1 MTDGRIRIA
10 DYIRW
15 LEFRCLLPDIE
26 LPSPQQLQTQ
36 ASESLHDY
44 SVVNLLNQLVPALNS
59 GLCTNLPGEPILAL
73 IDALLENS
81 GFEESWPDLLMQR
94 ALLSAG
100 AGQFAVAAESAGR
113 SERLRA
119 DVNAALFQLIWLVRA
134 DSLAEARALKSQL
147 ESDYAEAIVAS
158 LALQERLAGIE
169 QQLAL

>member
-1 MTDGRIRIA
+1 LTDGRIRIA

-134 DSLAEARALKSQL
+134 DSLA
-147 ESDYAEAIVAS
+147 
-158 LALQERLAGIE
+158 
-169 QQLAL
+169 